1 MDPERKEKCLRV
13 FANASLFEEDYK
25 LKITEE
31 GIIDTLSDL
40 IVHDVENP
48 IEIKELCYII
58 ISNLCRECQK
68 NKKLFRNKGCIEL
81 ILSSLKDS

>member
-13 FANASLFEEDYK
+13 FANASLFEEEYK

-31 GIIDTLSDL
+31 GIIDTISDL
-40 IVHDVENP
+40 IVHDSENP
-48 IEIKELCYII
+48 IEIKELCYTI
-58 ISNLCRECQK
+58 ISNLCNDCQK

-81 ILSSLKDS
+81 ILSSLKD